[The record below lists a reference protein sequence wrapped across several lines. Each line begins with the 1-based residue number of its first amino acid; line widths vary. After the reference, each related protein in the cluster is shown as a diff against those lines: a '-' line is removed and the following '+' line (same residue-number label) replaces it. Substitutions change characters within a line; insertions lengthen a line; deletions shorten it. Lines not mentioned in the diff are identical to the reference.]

1 MDYIFLT
8 LLWGAFLLC
17 NLFIVPKYAP
27 DIMPWYPAYSLIVS
41 VLTSVIIL
49 AF

>member
-1 MDYIFLT
+1 MDCIFLT
-8 LLWGAFLLC
+8 VLWSAFLLC

-41 VLTSVIIL
+41 ILGTAVILIL
-49 AF
+49 